1 MNKNRLQLGNP
12 LSQKSTL
19 IWKIAQTLVWLV
31 GLAILFNFIFF
42 LNIGLSIGVLSDNLV
57 IYLSMGAGACLALV
71 ADIAAYKK
79 KGRKDD
85 EVKKPNII
93 NFIRSIYKMKKMIP
107 LAFLFLSL
115 TINAQNTIEKEISGI
130 VTYDGAPLSNVN
142 ILIKNSEKGTS
153 TNNKGVYKIRAEEG
167 DILQFTHINM
177 KAIEVLIEDITS
189 ILNISMK
196 AAKIELDEVIVSSKK
211 RKIPRKISL
220 GGLSID
226 TKRHGAGLRY
236 ISGEDLNLL
245 GISLGRA
252 LKRRI
257 GGYKL
262 AIDRF
267 GNEYAILRGAK
278 TARGKRIPALW
289 VVDGLTSNIVPQI
302 PLENIKEVI
311 ILRSYVGVT
320 RYGQQAE
327 GGIII
332 VNTNFDLIKD
342 VSSEENP
349 YTNKEYYNED
359 AIVYD
364 LLSTPKLEYI
374 IELERI
380 SDSNEAFKKYQE
392 ILSEHPDK
400 SNFCLNVANSF
411 KFKYN
416 DFENYKRVLLDSEE
430 YSKSNPEE
438 LKIIA
443 YLYQQEGFYENALS
457 VYKKI
462 LKLRPKHIQSYRDL
476 INVYT
481 ELKQYK
487 KALNTYNY
495 FFNEGFT
502 IEENGIG
509 GIMTR
514 EAEALTSKISMT
526 NLPDEKTLDIRI
538 VFEWS
543 SSEAEFTLEFINPQ
557 KQAYKIEH
565 TLSDNSSQILDEKL
579 KGYTSREF
587 VIDQQ
592 FVIDGDIGR
601 EWLVNLTYYG
611 NKKYAPTYFKT
622 TVFNNWGRS
631 NEIKK
636 TTVFK
641 LTSKDQKIQL
651 FKINT
656 Y

>member
-1 MNKNRLQLGNP
+1 
-12 LSQKSTL
+12 
-19 IWKIAQTLVWLV
+19 
-31 GLAILFNFIFF
+31 
-42 LNIGLSIGVLSDNLV
+42 
-57 IYLSMGAGACLALV
+57 MG
-71 ADIAAYKK
+71 
-79 KGRKDD
+79 
-85 EVKKPNII
+85 
-93 NFIRSIYKMKKMIP
+93 SIYKMIKMIP

-115 TINAQNTIEKEISGI
+115 TIHAQNTIKKEISGI
-130 VTYDGAPLSNVN
+130 ITYDGAPLSNVN

-153 TNNKGVYKIRAEEG
+153 TNNKGVYKIRAKEG

-177 KAIEVLIEDITS
+177 KAIEVLIEDITTT
-189 ILNISMK
+189 LNISMK
-196 AAKIELDEVIVSSKK
+196 AAKNELDEVIISSKK
-211 RKIPRKISL
+211 KNKQTGLYPKKPKKISS
-220 GGLSID
+220 GGFTID
-226 TKRHGAGLRY
+226 TRRTGYSVSY
-236 ISGEDLNLL
+236 ISGEELNLS
-245 GISLGRA
+245 GISIGRA
-252 LKRRI
+252 LQGKI
-257 GGYKL
+257 ASYKL
-262 AIDRF
+262 VVDDF
-267 GNEYAILRGAK
+267 GNEYAKLRDTGTILTVKYA
-278 TARGKRIPALW
+278 IW
-289 VVDGLTSNIVPQI
+289 VVDGQVYNFAPPI
-302 PLENIKEVI
+302 PLENIKEVAV
-311 ILRSYVGVT
+311 LRSFAGVNRFGSEAVG
-320 RYGQQAE
+320 GA
-327 GGIII
+327 III
-332 VNTNFDLIKD
+332 NTNVGNFDPVKD
-342 VSSEENP
+342 VYSEENP

-359 AIVYD
+359 AVAYN
-364 LLSTPKLEYI
+364 LLSTPKSEYI

-392 ILSEHPDK
+392 LLSEHQDK
-400 SNFCLNVANSF
+400 SDFYLNVANSF
-411 KFKYN
+411 KFTFN

-443 YLYQQEGFYENALS
+443 YQYQQEGFYENALS

-462 LKLRPKHIQSYRDL
+462 IKLRPKHIQSYRDL

-502 IEENGIG
+502 IEKNGIG
-509 GIMTR
+509 DIMTR
-514 EAEALTSKISMT
+514 EAEALTSKISKT
-526 NLPDEKTLDIRI
+526 NLPDEKTLDTRI

-557 KQAYKIEH
+557 KQVYKIEH
-565 TLSDNSSQILDEKL
+565 TLSDNSSLILDEKL

-587 VIDQQ
+587 VID
-592 FVIDGDIGR
+592 GDIGG

-611 NKKYAPTYFKT
+611 NKKYAPTYLKT
-622 TVFNNWGRS
+622 TVFNDWGRP

-641 LTSKDQKIQL
+641 MTLKDQKTQL

>member
-1 MNKNRLQLGNP
+1 
-12 LSQKSTL
+12 
-19 IWKIAQTLVWLV
+19 
-31 GLAILFNFIFF
+31 
-42 LNIGLSIGVLSDNLV
+42 
-57 IYLSMGAGACLALV
+57 MG
-71 ADIAAYKK
+71 
-79 KGRKDD
+79 
-85 EVKKPNII
+85 
-93 NFIRSIYKMKKMIP
+93 SIYKMIKMIP

-115 TINAQNTIEKEISGI
+115 TIHAQNTIKKEISGI
-130 VTYDGAPLSNVN
+130 ITYDGAPLSNVN

-153 TNNKGVYKIRAEEG
+153 TNNKGVYKIRAKEG

-177 KAIEVLIEDITS
+177 KAIEILIEDITTT
-189 ILNISMK
+189 LNISMK
-196 AAKIELDEVIVSSKK
+196 AAKNELDEVIISSKK
-211 RKIPRKISL
+211 KNKQTGLYPKKPKKISS
-220 GGLSID
+220 GGFTID
-226 TKRHGAGLRY
+226 TRRTGYSVSY
-236 ISGEDLNLL
+236 ISGEELNLS
-245 GISLGRA
+245 GISIGRA
-252 LKRRI
+252 LQGKI
-257 GGYKL
+257 ASYKL
-262 AIDRF
+262 VVDDF
-267 GNEYAILRGAK
+267 GNEYAKLRDTGTILTVKYA
-278 TARGKRIPALW
+278 IW
-289 VVDGLTSNIVPQI
+289 VVDGQVYNFAPPI
-302 PLENIKEVI
+302 PLENIKEVAV
-311 ILRSYVGVT
+311 LRSLAGVNRFGSEAVG
-320 RYGQQAE
+320 GA
-327 GGIII
+327 III
-332 VNTNFDLIKD
+332 NTNVGNFDPVKD
-342 VSSEENP
+342 VYSEENP

-359 AIVYD
+359 AVAYN
-364 LLSTPKLEYI
+364 LLSTPKSEYI

-392 ILSEHPDK
+392 LLSEHQDK
-400 SNFCLNVANSF
+400 SDFYLNVANSF
-411 KFKYN
+411 KFTFN

-443 YLYQQEGFYENALS
+443 YQYQQEGFYENALS

-462 LKLRPKHIQSYRDL
+462 IKLRPKHIQSYRDL

-502 IEENGIG
+502 IEKNGIG
-509 GIMTR
+509 DIMTR
-514 EAEALTSKISMT
+514 EAEALTSKISKT
-526 NLPDEKTLDIRI
+526 NLPDEKTLDTRI

-557 KQAYKIEH
+557 KQVYKIEH
-565 TLSDNSSQILDEKL
+565 TLSDNSSLILDEKL

-587 VIDQQ
+587 VID
-592 FVIDGDIGR
+592 GDIGG

-611 NKKYAPTYFKT
+611 NKKYAPTYLKT
-622 TVFNNWGRS
+622 TVFNDWGRP

-641 LTSKDQKIQL
+641 MTLKDQKTQL

>member
-1 MNKNRLQLGNP
+1 
-12 LSQKSTL
+12 
-19 IWKIAQTLVWLV
+19 
-31 GLAILFNFIFF
+31 
-42 LNIGLSIGVLSDNLV
+42 
-57 IYLSMGAGACLALV
+57 MG
-71 ADIAAYKK
+71 
-79 KGRKDD
+79 
-85 EVKKPNII
+85 
-93 NFIRSIYKMKKMIP
+93 SIYKMIKMIP

-115 TINAQNTIEKEISGI
+115 TIHAQNTIKKEISGI
-130 VTYDGAPLSNVN
+130 ITYDGAPLSNVN

-153 TNNKGVYKIRAEEG
+153 TNNKGVYKIRAKEG

-177 KAIEVLIEDITS
+177 KAIEILIEDITTT
-189 ILNISMK
+189 LNISMK
-196 AAKIELDEVIVSSKK
+196 AAKNELDEVIISSKK
-211 RKIPRKISL
+211 KNKQTGLYPKKPKKISS
-220 GGLSID
+220 GGFTID
-226 TKRHGAGLRY
+226 TRRTGYSVSY
-236 ISGEDLNLL
+236 ISGEELNLS
-245 GISLGRA
+245 GISIGRA
-252 LKRRI
+252 LQGKI
-257 GGYKL
+257 ASYKL
-262 AIDRF
+262 VVDDF
-267 GNEYAILRGAK
+267 GNEYAKLRDTGTILTVKYA
-278 TARGKRIPALW
+278 IW
-289 VVDGLTSNIVPQI
+289 VVDGQVYNFAPPI
-302 PLENIKEVI
+302 PLENIKEVAV
-311 ILRSYVGVT
+311 LRSLAGVNRFGSEAVG
-320 RYGQQAE
+320 GA
-327 GGIII
+327 III
-332 VNTNFDLIKD
+332 NTNVGNFDPVKD
-342 VSSEENP
+342 VYSEENP

-359 AIVYD
+359 AVAYN
-364 LLSTPKLEYI
+364 LLSTPKSEYI

-392 ILSEHPDK
+392 LLSEHQDK
-400 SNFCLNVANSF
+400 SDFYLNVANSF
-411 KFKYN
+411 KFTYN

-443 YLYQQEGFYENALS
+443 YQYQQEGFYENALS

-462 LKLRPKHIQSYRDL
+462 IKLRPKHIQSYRDL

-502 IEENGIG
+502 IEKNGIG
-509 GIMTR
+509 DIMTR
-514 EAEALTSKISMT
+514 EAEALTSKISKT
-526 NLPDEKTLDIRI
+526 NLSDEKTLDTRI

-557 KQAYKIEH
+557 KQVYKIEH
-565 TLSDNSSQILDEKL
+565 TLSDNSSLILDEKL

-587 VIDQQ
+587 VID
-592 FVIDGDIGR
+592 GDIGG

-611 NKKYAPTYFKT
+611 NKKYAPTYLKT
-622 TVFNNWGRS
+622 TVFNDWGRP

-641 LTSKDQKIQL
+641 MTLKDQKTQL

>member
-1 MNKNRLQLGNP
+1 
-12 LSQKSTL
+12 
-19 IWKIAQTLVWLV
+19 
-31 GLAILFNFIFF
+31 
-42 LNIGLSIGVLSDNLV
+42 
-57 IYLSMGAGACLALV
+57 MG
-71 ADIAAYKK
+71 
-79 KGRKDD
+79 
-85 EVKKPNII
+85 
-93 NFIRSIYKMKKMIP
+93 SIYKMIKMIP

-115 TINAQNTIEKEISGI
+115 TIHAQNTIKKEISGI
-130 VTYDGAPLSNVN
+130 ITYDGAPLSNVN

-153 TNNKGVYKIRAEEG
+153 TNNKGVYKIRAKEG

-177 KAIEVLIEDITS
+177 KAIEILIEDITTT
-189 ILNISMK
+189 LNISMK
-196 AAKIELDEVIVSSKK
+196 AAKNELDEVIISSKK
-211 RKIPRKISL
+211 KNKQTGLYPKKPKKISS
-220 GGLSID
+220 GGFTID
-226 TKRHGAGLRY
+226 TRRTGYSVSY
-236 ISGEDLNLL
+236 ISGEELNLS
-245 GISLGRA
+245 GISIGRA
-252 LKRRI
+252 LQGKI
-257 GGYKL
+257 ASYKL
-262 AIDRF
+262 VVDDF
-267 GNEYAILRGAK
+267 GNEYAKLRDTGTILTVKYA
-278 TARGKRIPALW
+278 IW
-289 VVDGLTSNIVPQI
+289 VVDGQVYNFAPPI
-302 PLENIKEVI
+302 PLENIKEVAV
-311 ILRSYVGVT
+311 LRSLAGVNRFGSEAVG
-320 RYGQQAE
+320 GA
-327 GGIII
+327 III
-332 VNTNFDLIKD
+332 NTNVGNFDPVKD
-342 VSSEENP
+342 VYSEENP

-359 AIVYD
+359 AVAYN
-364 LLSTPKLEYI
+364 LLSTPKSEYI

-392 ILSEHPDK
+392 LLSEHQDK
-400 SNFCLNVANSF
+400 SDFYLNVANSF
-411 KFKYN
+411 KFTFN

-443 YLYQQEGFYENALS
+443 YQYQQEGFYENALS

-462 LKLRPKHIQSYRDL
+462 IKLRPKHIQSYRDL

-502 IEENGIG
+502 IEKNGIG
-509 GIMTR
+509 DIMTR
-514 EAEALTSKISMT
+514 EAEALTSKISKT
-526 NLPDEKTLDIRI
+526 NLSDEKTLDTRI

-557 KQAYKIEH
+557 KQVYKIEH
-565 TLSDNSSQILDEKL
+565 TLSDNSSLILDEKL

-587 VIDQQ
+587 VID
-592 FVIDGDIGR
+592 GDIGG

-611 NKKYAPTYFKT
+611 NKKYAPTYLKT
-622 TVFNNWGRS
+622 TVFNDWGRP

-641 LTSKDQKIQL
+641 MTLKDQKTQL

>member
-1 MNKNRLQLGNP
+1 MGN
-12 LSQKSTL
+12 
-19 IWKIAQTLVWLV
+19 
-31 GLAILFNFIFF
+31 
-42 LNIGLSIGVLSDNLV
+42 
-57 IYLSMGAGACLALV
+57 
-71 ADIAAYKK
+71 
-79 KGRKDD
+79 
-85 EVKKPNII
+85 
-93 NFIRSIYKMKKMIP
+93 IYKMIKMIP

-115 TINAQNTIEKEISGI
+115 TVHVQNTIEKEISGI
-130 VTYDGAPLSNVN
+130 ITYEGAPLSNVN

-153 TNNKGVYKIRAEEG
+153 TNNKGVYKIRAKEG

-177 KAIEVLIEDITS
+177 KAIEVLIEDITT

-196 AAKIELDEVIVSSKK
+196 ATNNELDEVIISSKK
-211 RKIPRKISL
+211 KNKQTGLYPKKPKKISS
-220 GGLSID
+220 GGFTID
-226 TKRHGAGLRY
+226 TRRTGYSVSY
-236 ISGEDLNLL
+236 ISGEELNLS
-245 GISLGRA
+245 GISIGRA
-252 LKRRI
+252 LQGKI
-257 GGYKL
+257 ASYKL
-262 AIDRF
+262 VVDDF
-267 GNEYAILRGAK
+267 GNEYAKLRDTGTILTVKYA
-278 TARGKRIPALW
+278 IW
-289 VVDGLTSNIVPQI
+289 VVDGQVYNFAPPI
-302 PLENIKEVI
+302 PLENIKEVAV
-311 ILRSYVGVT
+311 LRSFAGVNRFGSEAVG
-320 RYGQQAE
+320 GA
-327 GGIII
+327 III
-332 VNTNFDLIKD
+332 NTNVGNFDPVKD
-342 VSSEENP
+342 VYSEENP

-359 AIVYD
+359 AVAYN
-364 LLSTPKLEYI
+364 LLSTPKSEYI

-392 ILSEHPDK
+392 LLSEHQDK
-400 SNFCLNVANSF
+400 SDFYLNVANSF
-411 KFKYN
+411 KFTFN

-443 YLYQQEGFYENALS
+443 YQYQQEGFYENALS

-462 LKLRPKHIQSYRDL
+462 IKLRPKHIQSYRDL

-502 IEENGIG
+502 IEKNGIG
-509 GIMTR
+509 DIMTR
-514 EAEALTSKISMT
+514 EAEALTSKISKT
-526 NLPDEKTLDIRI
+526 NLPDEKTLDTRI

-557 KQAYKIEH
+557 KQVYKIEH
-565 TLSDNSSQILDEKL
+565 TLSDNSSLILDEKL

-587 VIDQQ
+587 VID
-592 FVIDGDIGR
+592 GDIGG

-611 NKKYAPTYFKT
+611 DKKYAPTYLKT
-622 TVFNNWGRS
+622 TVFNDWGRS

-641 LTSKDQKIQL
+641 MTLKDQKTQL

>member
-1 MNKNRLQLGNP
+1 
-12 LSQKSTL
+12 
-19 IWKIAQTLVWLV
+19 
-31 GLAILFNFIFF
+31 
-42 LNIGLSIGVLSDNLV
+42 
-57 IYLSMGAGACLALV
+57 MG
-71 ADIAAYKK
+71 
-79 KGRKDD
+79 
-85 EVKKPNII
+85 
-93 NFIRSIYKMKKMIP
+93 SIYKMIKMIP

-115 TINAQNTIEKEISGI
+115 TIHAQNTIKKEISGI
-130 VTYDGAPLSNVN
+130 ITYDGAPLSNVN

-153 TNNKGVYKIRAEEG
+153 TNNKGVYKIRAKEG

-177 KAIEVLIEDITS
+177 KAIEILIEDITTT
-189 ILNISMK
+189 LNISMK
-196 AAKIELDEVIVSSKK
+196 AAKNELDEVIISSKK
-211 RKIPRKISL
+211 KNKQTGLYPKKPKKISS
-220 GGLSID
+220 GGFTID
-226 TKRHGAGLRY
+226 TRRTGYSVSY
-236 ISGEDLNLL
+236 ISGEELNLS
-245 GISLGRA
+245 GISIGRA
-252 LKRRI
+252 LQGKI
-257 GGYKL
+257 ASYKL
-262 AIDRF
+262 VVDDF
-267 GNEYAILRGAK
+267 GNEYAKLRDTGTILTVKYA
-278 TARGKRIPALW
+278 IW
-289 VVDGLTSNIVPQI
+289 VVDGQVYNFAPPI
-302 PLENIKEVI
+302 PLENIKEVAV
-311 ILRSYVGVT
+311 LRSFAGVNRFGSEAVG
-320 RYGQQAE
+320 GA
-327 GGIII
+327 III
-332 VNTNFDLIKD
+332 NTNVGNFDPVKD
-342 VSSEENP
+342 VYSEENP

-359 AIVYD
+359 AVAYN
-364 LLSTPKLEYI
+364 LLSTPKSEYI

-392 ILSEHPDK
+392 LLSEHQDK
-400 SNFCLNVANSF
+400 SGFYLNVANSF
-411 KFKYN
+411 KLKYN

-443 YLYQQEGFYENALS
+443 YQYQQEGFYENALS

-462 LKLRPKHIQSYRDL
+462 IKLRPKHIQSYRDL

-502 IEENGIG
+502 IEKNGIG
-509 GIMTR
+509 DIMTR
-514 EAEALTSKISMT
+514 EAEALTSKISKT
-526 NLPDEKTLDIRI
+526 NLPDEKTLDTRI

-557 KQAYKIEH
+557 KQVYKIEH
-565 TLSDNSSQILDEKL
+565 TLSDNSSLILDEKL

-587 VIDQQ
+587 VID
-592 FVIDGDIGR
+592 GDIGG

-611 NKKYAPTYFKT
+611 NKKYAPTYLKT
-622 TVFNNWGRS
+622 TVFNDWGRP

-641 LTSKDQKIQL
+641 MTLKDQKTQL

>member
-1 MNKNRLQLGNP
+1 
-12 LSQKSTL
+12 
-19 IWKIAQTLVWLV
+19 
-31 GLAILFNFIFF
+31 
-42 LNIGLSIGVLSDNLV
+42 
-57 IYLSMGAGACLALV
+57 MG
-71 ADIAAYKK
+71 
-79 KGRKDD
+79 
-85 EVKKPNII
+85 
-93 NFIRSIYKMKKMIP
+93 SIYKMIKMIP

-115 TINAQNTIEKEISGI
+115 TIHAQNTIKKEISGI
-130 VTYDGAPLSNVN
+130 ITYDGAPLSNVN

-153 TNNKGVYKIRAEEG
+153 TNNKGVYKIRAKEG

-177 KAIEVLIEDITS
+177 KAIEVLIEDITTT
-189 ILNISMK
+189 LNISMK
-196 AAKIELDEVIVSSKK
+196 AAKNELDEVIISSKK
-211 RKIPRKISL
+211 KNKQTGLYPKKPKKISS
-220 GGLSID
+220 GGFTID
-226 TKRHGAGLRY
+226 TRRTGYSVRY
-236 ISGEDLNLL
+236 ISGEELNLS
-245 GISLGRA
+245 GISIGRA
-252 LKRRI
+252 LQGKI
-257 GGYKL
+257 ASYKL
-262 AIDRF
+262 VVDDF
-267 GNEYAILRGAK
+267 GNEYAKLRDTGTLLTVKYA
-278 TARGKRIPALW
+278 IW
-289 VVDGLTSNIVPQI
+289 VVDGQVYNFAPPI
-302 PLENIKEVI
+302 PLENIKEVAV
-311 ILRSYVGVT
+311 LRSFAGVNRFGSEAVG
-320 RYGQQAE
+320 GA
-327 GGIII
+327 III
-332 VNTNFDLIKD
+332 NTTVGDSDPVKD
-342 VSSEENP
+342 VYSEENP

-359 AIVYD
+359 AVAYN
-364 LLSTPKLEYI
+364 LLSTPKSEYI

-392 ILSEHPDK
+392 LLSEHQDK
-400 SNFCLNVANSF
+400 SDFYLNVANSF
-411 KFKYN
+411 KFTFN

-443 YLYQQEGFYENALS
+443 YQYQQEGFYENALS

-462 LKLRPKHIQSYRDL
+462 IKLRPKHIQSYRDL

-502 IEENGIG
+502 IEKNGIG
-509 GIMTR
+509 DIMTR
-514 EAEALTSKISMT
+514 EAEALTSKISKT
-526 NLPDEKTLDIRI
+526 NLPDEKTLDTRI

-557 KQAYKIEH
+557 KQVYKIEH
-565 TLSDNSSQILDEKL
+565 TLSDTSSLILDEKL

-587 VIDQQ
+587 VID
-592 FVIDGDIGR
+592 GDIGG

-611 NKKYAPTYFKT
+611 NKKYAPTYLKT
-622 TVFNNWGRS
+622 TVFNDWGRP

-641 LTSKDQKIQL
+641 MTLKDQKTQL

>member
-1 MNKNRLQLGNP
+1 
-12 LSQKSTL
+12 
-19 IWKIAQTLVWLV
+19 
-31 GLAILFNFIFF
+31 
-42 LNIGLSIGVLSDNLV
+42 
-57 IYLSMGAGACLALV
+57 MG
-71 ADIAAYKK
+71 
-79 KGRKDD
+79 
-85 EVKKPNII
+85 
-93 NFIRSIYKMKKMIP
+93 SIYKIIKMIP

-115 TINAQNTIEKEISGI
+115 TIHAQNTIKKEISGI
-130 VTYDGAPLSNVN
+130 ITYDGAPLTNVN

-153 TNNKGVYKIRAEEG
+153 TNNKGVYKIRAKEG

-177 KAIEVLIEDITS
+177 KAIEILIEDITTT
-189 ILNISMK
+189 LNISMK
-196 AAKIELDEVIVSSKK
+196 AAKNELDEVIISSKK
-211 RKIPRKISL
+211 KNKQTGLYPKKPKKISS
-220 GGLSID
+220 GGFTID
-226 TKRHGAGLRY
+226 TRRTGYSVSY
-236 ISGEDLNLL
+236 ISGEELNLS
-245 GISLGRA
+245 GISIGRA
-252 LKRRI
+252 LQGKI
-257 GGYKL
+257 ASYKL
-262 AIDRF
+262 VVDDF
-267 GNEYAILRGAK
+267 GNEYAKLRDTGTILTVKYA
-278 TARGKRIPALW
+278 IW
-289 VVDGLTSNIVPQI
+289 VVDGQVYNFAPPI
-302 PLENIKEVI
+302 PLENIKEVAV
-311 ILRSYVGVT
+311 LRSFAGVNRFGSEAVG
-320 RYGQQAE
+320 GA
-327 GGIII
+327 III
-332 VNTNFDLIKD
+332 NTNVGNFDPVKD
-342 VSSEENP
+342 VYSEENP

-359 AIVYD
+359 AVAYN
-364 LLSTPKLEYI
+364 LLSTPKSEYI

-392 ILSEHPDK
+392 LLSEHQDK
-400 SNFCLNVANSF
+400 SDFYLNVANSF
-411 KFKYN
+411 KFTFN

-443 YLYQQEGFYENALS
+443 YQYQQEGFYENALS

-462 LKLRPKHIQSYRDL
+462 IKLRPKHIQSYRDL

-502 IEENGIG
+502 IEKNGIG
-509 GIMTR
+509 DIMTR
-514 EAEALTSKISMT
+514 EAEALTSKISKT
-526 NLPDEKTLDIRI
+526 NLPDEKTLDTRI

-557 KQAYKIEH
+557 KQVYKIEH
-565 TLSDNSSQILDEKL
+565 TLSDNSSLILDEKL

-587 VIDQQ
+587 VID
-592 FVIDGDIGR
+592 GDIGG

-611 NKKYAPTYFKT
+611 NKKYAPTYLKT
-622 TVFNNWGRS
+622 TVFNDWGRP

-641 LTSKDQKIQL
+641 MTLKDQKIQL